1 MGILPLTAQSLT
13 TNIWH
18 LASDIFFMPYRE
30 MHYRWEF
37 DLRSSPE
44 ALWPLVS
51 DTNRFNRDTGVPKV
65 TENDSPVKQ
74 KPGRKYLRLSK
85 LGISLEWEE
94 QPFEWV
100 RPYRFGVTRR
110 YLKGPVAEMRVQAQ
124 LAPTPAG
131 GTTLIYEVWARPR
144 IALGRAAI
152 RVQVGI
158 ISKRSF
164 ARALRSYDRASGN
177 GGKPLYEKTNA
188 VFTQGG
194 RERLTSLSQ
203 RMVEQGADLELTDR
217 LTTFLEAA
225 DDLSLA
231 RIRPHTLADHWGLPR
246 RQVLEHCLWA
256 TRVGLLDLQWDMICP
271 HCRGAADT
279 SHSLS
284 GLRTDAHCES
294 CNIDFSIDFEQSVEL
309 TFRPNSAV
317 RHVESVLFCVGGP
330 QITPHIVVQQILAP
344 DDERA
349 LEVPLE
355 EGRYRLRAAA
365 LPGGQYLRVAADGAA
380 SMELCA
386 AESGW
391 PNGEAVIGIQPTLRL
406 VNTTG
411 EEQLLILERLAWSDQ
426 AATAAE
432 VTALQM
438 FRDLFANEALRPGE
452 QISVGTLTVLFT
464 DLRGSTQ
471 LYREIGDAP
480 AFGRV
485 MSHFDVLREAISAED
500 GALVKTIG
508 DAVMAVFRRPSAALR
523 AILHAQRTLAN
534 PGDGSTPLGLKVGIH
549 TGPCIAVTLNGRLDY
564 FGCTVNMAAR
574 LEGLSTGG
582 NVIVSQN
589 AMSDPEV
596 ATLIEDDE
604 LTVDPFEI
612 ELKGFADEK
621 FQLYRISGE
630 CSLATHE

>member
-1 MGILPLTAQSLT
+1 
-13 TNIWH
+13 
-18 LASDIFFMPYRE
+18 MPYRE

-37 DLRSSPE
+37 ALQSSPE

-65 TENDSPVKQ
+65 TEEQDAKQ
-74 KPGRKYLRLSK
+74 PKPGRKYLRLSK
-85 LGISLEWEE
+85 LGISVEWEE

-124 LAPTPAG
+124 MEPGEAG
-131 GTTLIYEVWARPR
+131 GTKLVYEVWARPR
-144 IALGRAAI
+144 VALGRTAI

-164 ARALRSYDRASGN
+164 ARAIRAYDRAAAEGGN
-177 GGKPLYEKTNA
+177 PLYTKTNA

-194 RERLTSLSQ
+194 RERLKSLSQ
-203 RMVEQGADLELTDR
+203 RMVDQGGDVELTGR
-217 LTTFLEAA
+217 LCKFLEEA

-246 RQVLEHCLWA
+246 RQVLEHCLCA
-256 TRVGLLDLQWDMICP
+256 TRAGLLDLQWDMICP

-284 GLRTDAHCES
+284 GLRTDVFCGS
-294 CNIDFSIDFEQSVEL
+294 CNIDFSINFEQSVEL

-317 RHVESVLFCVGGP
+317 RHVDAVEFCVGGP
-330 QITPHIVVQQILAP
+330 QITPHIVIQQLLP
-344 DDERA
+344 PTEGRTLRA
-349 LEVPLE
+349 PLE
-355 EGRYRLRAAA
+355 EGRYRLRASN
-365 LPGGQYLRVAADGAA
+365 LPGGQYLRVAADGTRAA
-380 SMELCA
+380 TLSA
-386 AESGW
+386 AVAGW
-391 PNGEAVIGIQPTLRL
+391 PSGEEVLHTQPELRL
-406 VNTTG
+406 ENATG
-411 EEQLLILERLAWSDQ
+411 DEQLLILERLAWSDQ

-485 MSHFDVLREAISAED
+485 MGHFDVLREAISEED

-523 AILHAQRTLAN
+523 AIIHAQKTLAN
-534 PGDGSTPLGLKVGIH
+534 PSDGSEPLGLKIGIH

-589 AMSDPEV
+589 AMADAEV
-596 ATLIEDDE
+596 DALIERDGLHVE
-604 LTVDPFEI
+604 PFEM

-630 CSLATHE
+630 SRIGAHD

>member
-1 MGILPLTAQSLT
+1 M
-13 TNIWH
+13 
-18 LASDIFFMPYRE
+18 YRE

-37 DLRSSPE
+37 ALRSSPE
-44 ALWPLVS
+44 TLWPLVS

-65 TENDSPVKQ
+65 NEALAPGTE
-74 KPGRKYLRLSK
+74 KPRRKHLRLSK
-85 LGISLEWEE
+85 FGISVEWEE

-124 LAPTPAG
+124 LVPVDAG
-131 GTTLIYEVWARPR
+131 GTNLVYEIWARPR
-144 IALGRAAI
+144 VALGRTAI
-152 RVQVGI
+152 RVQIGI

-164 ARALRSYDRASGN
+164 ARAIHAYDRAAAD
-177 GGKPLYEKTNA
+177 GGTSLYKKTNA
-188 VFTQGG
+188 TFTQGG
-194 RERLTSLSQ
+194 RERLMALSQ
-203 RMVEQGADLELTDR
+203 RMVDQGADPELASK
-217 LTTFLEAA
+217 LNTFLEEA
-225 DDLSLA
+225 DDLTLA

-246 RQVLEHCLWA
+246 RAVLEHCLCA
-256 TRVGLLDLQWDMICP
+256 TRVGLLDLQWDMLCP

-279 SHSLS
+279 SSSLS
-284 GLRTDAHCES
+284 GLRTDVFCAS
-294 CNIDFSIDFEQSVEL
+294 CNVDFSINFEQSVEL

-317 RHVESVLFCVGGP
+317 RHVEAVQFCVGGP
-330 QITPHIVVQQILAP
+330 QITPHIVIQQLLSP
-344 DDERA
+344 DDERT
-349 LEVPLE
+349 LSVPLE
-355 EGRYRLRAAA
+355 EGRYRLRTSNLA
-365 LPGGQYLRVAADGAA
+365 GGQYLRVAADGAGA
-380 SMELCA
+380 LIFRATEA
-386 AESGW
+386 GW
-391 PNGEAVIGIQPTLRL
+391 PNGEEILSTEPELRFE
-406 VNTTG
+406 NATG
-411 EEQLLILERLAWSDQ
+411 AEQLFILERLAWSDQ

-485 MSHFDVLREAISAED
+485 MGHFDVLREAIREEE

-523 AILHAQRTLAN
+523 AILHAQRALAN
-534 PGDGSTPLGLKVGIH
+534 PADGSMPLGLKVGIH

-582 NVIVSQN
+582 NVIVSQS
-589 AMSDPEV
+589 ALADAEV
-596 ATLIEDDE
+596 DALIEHDG
-604 LTVDPFEI
+604 LTVEPFEM
-612 ELKGFADEK
+612 ELKGFDDEK

-630 CSLATHE
+630 CRMSAHD